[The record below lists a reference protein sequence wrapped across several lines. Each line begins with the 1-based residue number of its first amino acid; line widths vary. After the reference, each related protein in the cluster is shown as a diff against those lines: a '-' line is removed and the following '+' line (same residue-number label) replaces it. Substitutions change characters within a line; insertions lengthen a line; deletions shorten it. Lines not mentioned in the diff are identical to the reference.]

1 MKTEYVTLGMDF
13 NSKKAVIYTD
23 QLRDDGTIF
32 YGPVKN
38 FRPYFYVP
46 ENSLIP
52 FDDSRITGSEPGHV
66 SIFGEKLIRVYTRL
80 PNDVPQVRDMFAKH
94 YEADILFPWRYR
106 IDRGYVNKE
115 NVRFFVDIEVSMGT
129 RFLKGSFTH
138 PIICLTCYDTKNKV
152 YHTFVWRGD
161 LKRTEENLIIKE
173 RIAEK
178 KNEHKDMNVILHKFS
193 NEKEMLNAFC
203 MYFVGVNPDVV
214 TSWNTSFDYP
224 YLINRMYALQMQP
237 QLLSP
242 IKNVGVDKF
251 DGEAIIKGRYV
262 LDLLQA
268 YKKLHI
274 GQLESFKLDDVGMF
288 EFEVPKI
295 KFTETFEELWKQKL
309 QILIEYNIADLEI
322 CVKLDEKKKILDFF
336 EGVATFT
343 GVPLD
348 ETLANS
354 RVLDFYFL
362 KEAYKRNIH
371 MPSADKNALPP
382 EFEGAIVKEPI
393 KGLHKNVICLDLTS
407 LYPSIILAGNM
418 SLETIDPNGDIKF
431 GNGVSF
437 KSKPM
442 GFIPSLIQDFLD
454 RRKKIKK
461 EMLDEFEKNGKTSK
475 YLMLDDQQNVTKFLT
490 NCFSD
495 DTEVLT
501 PSGIKNIKDFKVG
514 DEVYSVNPDTLRTEV
529 KKVTKTFK
537 YRYKDDMYHI
547 HSSDSDFI
555 VTPNHRMFMG
565 GGNAGN
571 KSLKYRFVNAENLF
585 DNYADNMYAPFKGVD
600 DGCIDE
606 YITLDRWLNDDSIIG
621 IKPSMHGHKFKYIL
635 RKDGVVLNLK
645 MNGNYN
651 KAFSGST
658 IYTIKFKDVKD
669 KIDYLYK
676 LGCDIFV
683 KTGHLQK
690 FIPFRYNTSDWF
702 ELAGY
707 FISEG
712 NTYCS
717 NRKEY
722 DNGNVRGVTKYF
734 AITQKNVRCG
744 VIEDLLDRMG
754 MRYNKQINKRNNVA
768 CIEVT
773 GELLYN
779 IFRSEYGTGS
789 YSKTVPLWMFKYYDW
804 YLRILLNALFF
815 GDGSADGY
823 VYSTVSKELAERVQ
837 MICLHLGRNSKIVF
851 EKYSSIYR
859 VYCKKKKKSG
869 HVIGSKQG
877 INNVYNKI
885 RYDGYVYCIEVE
897 DNHTLYAGRN
907 GKFQAV
913 ANSIYGIL
921 GFFRS
926 RYFLLDVAKTITWVG
941 REINLHTQRIVE
953 KHGYTVITGDT
964 DSVYVKLPED
974 YSLEKMIEV
983 GKVLQDDI
991 NESYTEFSNQFGIS
1005 NMKFDIKFEKIYSV
1019 MIACKKKRY
1028 LGLLIWKEGKTHNV
1042 AKHGQLVDIVG
1053 FETRRSDTSRFSKEF
1068 LKVLYKMLLNET
1080 PRKEVY
1086 KFILDKMEEY
1096 KKAPLDDI
1104 ASPRSFTKKFGDYLG
1119 SSANSVFIRS
1129 AEWANTNLG
1138 YDFGE
1143 GSKCLFL
1150 YAKNT
1155 PTGGVCYM
1163 RGDEDKLEANG
1174 IKVDYEMMVG
1184 RGILMK
1190 LVTVFEALEY
1200 SIDEMKS
1207 GYSQAKLDQWF

>member
-1 MKTEYVTLGMDF
+1 MKTEYTIIGQDY
-13 NSKKAVIYTD
+13 NAKRAVVYTD

-32 YGPVKN
+32 YGPVKG

-66 SIFGEKLIRVYTRL
+66 SIFGERLIKVFTRL
-80 PNDVPQVRDMFAKH
+80 PNDVPQIREMFSKH

-115 NVRFFVDIEVSMGT
+115 NIRFFVDIEVSMGT

-138 PIICLTCYDTKNKV
+138 PVICLTCYDTKNKV

-161 LKRTEENLIIKE
+161 LKRTEETLVIKE

-178 KNEHKDMNVILHKFS
+178 KNEHNDLNVVLHRFS

-224 YLINRMYALQMQP
+224 YLINRMYVLQMQP
-237 QLLSP
+237 SVLSP
-242 IKNVGVDKF
+242 IKFVGVDKF

-262 LDLLQA
+262 LDLLQV
-268 YKKLHI
+268 YKKIHI

-309 QILIEYNIADLEI
+309 QTLIEYNIADLEI

-336 EGVATFT
+336 EGIATFT

-354 RVLDFYFL
+354 RILDFYFL
-362 KEAYKRNIH
+362 KEAHKRKLC
-371 MPSADKNALPP
+371 MPSANKDALPP
-382 EFEGAIVKEPI
+382 DFEGAIVKEPI
-393 KGLHKNVICLDLTS
+393 KGLHKNVICLDLAS

-418 SLETIDPNGDIKF
+418 SLETIDSNGDIKF

-437 KSKPM
+437 VSAPM

-461 EMLDEFEKNGKTSK
+461 EMLDEFGKNGKTNK
-475 YLMLDDQQNVTKFLT
+475 YEVLDAQQNVTKFLT

-501 PSGIKNIKDFKVG
+501 PNGIKNIKDFKVG
-514 DEVYSVNPDTLRTEV
+514 DEVYSVNPDTLKTEV
-529 KKVTKTFK
+529 KKITKTFK
-537 YRYKDDMYHI
+537 YRYRDNMYHI

-571 KSLKYRFVNAENLF
+571 KSMKYRFVNAENLF
-585 DNYADNMYAPFKGVD
+585 DDYVDNMYAPFRGMDGGCD
-600 DGCIDE
+600 DK
-606 YITLDRWLNDDSIIG
+606 YITLERWLKGDSVIG
-621 IKPSMHGHKFKYIL
+621 IESKDDLTREFKCSYDYNRQLYIFSFDNIKNNIHL
-635 RKDGVVLNLK
+635 FYTRG
-645 MNGNYN
+645 YN
-651 KAFSGST
+651 
-658 IYTIKFKDVKD
+658 
-669 KIDYLYK
+669 
-676 LGCDIFV
+676 IFV
-683 KTGHLQK
+683 SCGRLQK
-690 FIPFRYNTSDWF
+690 FIPFRYKTSDWF

-707 FISEG
+707 YISEG
-712 NTYCS
+712 SSYS
-717 NRKEY
+717 SKRKEY
-722 DNGNVRGVTKYF
+722 DNGNVRGICRYIVVS
-734 AITQKNVRCG
+734 QKNNRNKD
-744 VIEDLLDRMG
+744 ITDLLNRMG
-754 MRYNKQINKRNNVA
+754 LKFNTHINDHDVA
-768 CIEVT
+768 NTMVT
-773 GELLYN
+773 GELLFDIFNSEFGIGAYN
-779 IFRSEYGTGS
+779 
-789 YSKTVPLWMFKYYDW
+789 KTVPLWMLKYDKK
-804 YLRILLNALFF
+804 YLQVLLDSLFF

-823 VYSTVSKELAERVQ
+823 TYSTVSKELAERVQ
-837 MICLHLGRNSKIVF
+837 MICLHLGRHSKVYF
-851 EKYSSIYR
+851 EECKDYVSVYR
-859 VYCKKKKKSG
+859 VYCKKKKKFG
-869 HVIGSKQG
+869 HVIGKTKQG
-877 INNVYNKI
+877 IKNVYQKTE
-885 RYDGYVYCIEVE
+885 YDGYVYCVEVE
-897 DNHTLYAGRN
+897 DNHTLFAGRN

-913 ANSIYGIL
+913 SQSIYGVL

-926 RYFLLDVAKTITWVG
+926 RYFLEDVAKTITWVG

-953 KHGYTVITGDT
+953 KHGYVVITGDT
-964 DSVYVKLPED
+964 DSVYVKLPDD
-974 YSLEKMIEV
+974 YSLERMVEV
-983 GKVLQDDI
+983 GKELQDDI

-1028 LGLLIWKEGKTHNV
+1028 LGLLKWKEGKTYDE
-1042 AKHGQLVDIVG
+1042 AKYGQLVDIVG
-1053 FETRRSDTSRFSKEF
+1053 FETRRSDSSRFTKDF
-1068 LKVLYKMLLNET
+1068 LKILYKMLLNET
-1080 PRKEVY
+1080 PKKDVY
-1086 KFILDKMEEY
+1086 KFILEKMDEY
-1096 KKAPLDDI
+1096 KQAPLDDI

-1119 SSANSVFIRS
+1119 SSAHSVFIKS
-1129 AEWANTNLG
+1129 AEWSNVNLG

-1155 PTGGVCYM
+1155 PAGGVCYM
-1163 RGDEDKLEANG
+1163 RGDEDKLEEHG
-1174 IKVDYEMMVG
+1174 IRVDYDMMVE

-1190 LVTVFEALEY
+1190 LDTIFEALGY
-1200 SIDEMKS
+1200 SIEEMKS
-1207 GYSQAKLDQWF
+1207 GHSQMKLDQWF